1 MTHEFKATSFAI
13 GDDGIARF
21 TMTRG
26 DVLNALTQ
34 DLRNDFVAM
43 LDLVQG
49 NMDVKVLIIAAEGRA
64 FSAGG
69 DVKGMAKREFADPS
83 VAQQRMYSTHNW
95 LERLWNLDC
104 PVIAAVDGLAYGG
117 GFAFALLAD
126 FVFAGPKARFCSVFG
141 RIGLMPDLGLVYTLP
156 RVVGMQAAK
165 DLMYTCRS
173 IDVEEA
179 KSMGIV
185 YAVHPSET
193 LMDEVETFAGRLA
206 QGSKSAVSVTKRAV
220 NKTFEAS
227 YAETVTAESTGQPLL
242 FTTDFHKEATRRF
255 VSKEPSLYDWDRMS
269 KSG

>member
-1 MTHEFKATSFAI
+1 MTHEFKATDFSI
-13 GDDGIARF
+13 GEDGIARF

-26 DVLNALTQ
+26 DIMNPLTE
-34 DLRNDFVAM
+34 DLRSDFVAM
-43 LDLVQG
+43 LDQVQG
-49 NMDVKVLIIAAEGRA
+49 NTDVKVLIIAGEGRA

-69 DVKGMAKREFADPS
+69 DVKGMANRQFADPS

-117 GFAFALLAD
+117 GFAFALMAD
-126 FVFAGPKARFCSVFG
+126 FVFASPKARFCSVFG
-141 RIGLMPDLGLVYTLP
+141 RIGLMPDLGLLYTLP
-156 RVVGMQAAK
+156 RIVGMQAAK

-179 KSMGIV
+179 RSMGIV
-185 YAVHPSET
+185 YAIHPSDT
-193 LMDEVETFAGRLA
+193 LMGEVETFAERLTH
-206 QGSKSAVSVTKRAV
+206 GSKSAMTVTKRAV

-227 YAETVTAESTGQPLL
+227 YAETVTAEATGQPLL
-242 FTTDFHKEATRRF
+242 FTTDFHKEAARRF
-255 VSKEPSLYDWDRMS
+255 VSKEPSMFDWDRMN